1 MPTQVDQVTHGAIDF
16 AELERLGIH
25 PDDVLDFSVNSN
37 PFGPSP
43 AVWDAIRSTPL
54 DRYPDRESILLR
66 RALSKRLDIPFEQI
80 IMGNGTAEL
89 IQLAA
94 FALLQKSENV
104 LIAGPTFGEYE
115 RSARLMNAN
124 IRHWCAVPEDGF
136 GYHPDE
142 IQKELTRQKFRM
154 VFLCN
159 PNNPTGQALSLDVLD
174 AWARAHPDTLFV
186 LDEAYLA
193 FAPGM
198 KSATTLRHKNI
209 LILCS
214 MTKDYA
220 IAGIRLGYAVA
231 DESIVQALVNVR
243 PAWNVSALAQSA
255 GLVALEDE
263 AHQRETL
270 TQLQQEK
277 HFLISGLQELG
288 FIPVPSHTHYFL
300 MPVHNGAEF
309 RQALLKHGILVRD
322 CASFGLPGYIRISA
336 QTREQNIRLLK
347 ALKAMIE

>member
-1 MPTQVDQVTHGAIDF
+1 M
-16 AELERLGIH
+16 L
-25 PDDVLDFSVNSN
+25 
-37 PFGPSP
+37 
-43 AVWDAIRSTPL
+43 
-54 DRYPDRESILLR
+54 
-66 RALSKRLDIPFEQI
+66 
-80 IMGNGTAEL
+80 
-89 IQLAA
+89 
-94 FALLQKSENV
+94 
-104 LIAGPTFGEYE
+104 
-115 RSARLMNAN
+115 
-124 IRHWCAVPEDGF
+124 
-136 GYHPDE
+136 
-142 IQKELTRQKFRM
+142 
-154 VFLCN
+154 FLCN

-186 LDEAYLA
+186 VDEAYLA

-220 IAGIRLGYAVA
+220 IAGIRLGYALA
-231 DESIVQALVNVR
+231 DESIIQALVNVR

-255 GLVALEDE
+255 GLVALQDE
-263 AHQRETL
+263 AHQHETL

-300 MPVHNGAEF
+300 MPVHNGTEF